1 MRCSLAPNATPRTIH
16 RATLQFMSSLARIGI
31 GVGTAALQ
39 SELGML
45 GIVPQMLP
53 MVEQEL
59 NREGLSLGPLA
70 NPPRLTTFAS
80 MRQARAA

>member
-1 MRCSLAPNATPRTIH
+1 
-16 RATLQFMSSLARIGI
+16 MSSLARIGI

-45 GIVPQMLP
+45 GIVPAMLP

-70 NPPRLTTFAS
+70 NPPRAHHVRIDATSPSRVTTTTFRS
-80 MRQARAA
+80 CRA